1 VSSRYGGV
9 EIIDMSAIVPA
20 ILWLVHVI

>member
-9 EIIDMSAIVPA
+9 EIVGMIAIVRA